1 MNRITTT
8 AGLLALSAVGLHA
21 QALAPAAGSAA
32 AQKPWSVSAT
42 LRGFY
47 DDNYV
52 TRGKALEQE
61 SFGVEVSP
69 SASYNVYTDTTA
81 YGVDYTYGMRWYED
95 RKNDSADHTHQAN
108 ARISHA
114 FSPRFKADLSDS
126 FVVAQEPQILDPQI
140 LASPLRSEG
149 DNIRNTVN
157 ASVTAGITEKFST
170 VLTYQ
175 NLYYNYDDRDR
186 SDLLDRWENTFD
198 IKGRYQVQPK
208 TFAFGGYR
216 FKMVDHTSDNFL
228 RGPLGVSAFKA
239 DSRDTDS
246 HFVYVGADH
255 TLTST
260 LSGTIEA
267 GAQYTDFVKANDEE
281 VTPYVDARL
290 NWSYL
295 KDCIAQIGVTHSRS
309 QTDVALLTGAA
320 APTIDAE
327 TTAVYA
333 SINHRISQVVLSLLG
348 QYQHSAFAGG
358 AANNF
363 ADDYFAVGFNVAYEI
378 NKFLEAHAGYN
389 YDRLDSG
396 LNSGLGADRS
406 FTRNRVYVGIKA
418 TY

>member
-52 TRGKALEQE
+52 TRGSSLKQE
-61 SFGVEVSP
+61 SFGIEVSP
-69 SASYNVYTDTTA
+69 SASYNVFTDTSA
-81 YGVDYTYGMRWYED
+81 FGADYTYGMRWYEN
-95 RKNDSADHTHQAN
+95 RVTDSVDHTHQAN
-108 ARISHA
+108 VRASHA
-114 FSPRFKADLSDS
+114 FSPRFKADFSDS

-140 LASPLRSEG
+140 LATPLRSEG
-149 DNIRNTVN
+149 DNVRNTVN
-157 ASVTAGITEKFST
+157 ASATAGVTEKLSA

-175 NLYYNYDDRDR
+175 NQYYNYQDRDR

-208 TFAFGGYR
+208 TFGFAGYR
-216 FKMVDHTSDNFL
+216 FRMVDHTSDNFL
-228 RGPLGVSAFKA
+228 RGPLGLSAVKA
-239 DSRDTDS
+239 DARDTDS
-246 HFVYVGADH
+246 HFIYVGADQAI
-255 TLTST
+255 TST
-260 LSGTIEA
+260 LSGSIEA
-267 GAQYTDFVKANDEE
+267 GAQYTDFVNGNDSET
-281 VTPYVDARL
+281 TPYVDANL
-290 NWSYL
+290 NWAYKQGSL
-295 KDCIAQIGVTHSRS
+295 AQIGVTHSRS
-309 QTDVALLTGAA
+309 QTDVALLTGSA

-327 TTAVYA
+327 TTAVYG
-333 SINHRISQVVLSLLG
+333 SVNHRISQIVLSLIG
-348 QYQHSAFAGG
+348 QYQHSSFVGG
-358 AANNF
+358 AANDF
-363 ADDYFAVGFNVAYEI
+363 SDDYFGLGFNVAYEI

-389 YDRLDSG
+389 FDRLDSG

-406 FTRNRVYVGIKA
+406 FSRNRVYVGIKA